1 MHKNIPFD
9 ESPENANLL
18 LQEKINFLQKALIKE
33 ISIED
38 KDLFLF
44 FLDIAQKIICRDHRL
59 LTFYR
64 KEYRSNNFQ
73 NQLNLESSSNQA
85 RLKNDFEIEI
95 IRLFTNS
102 FINIMSALEY
112 CLKDILTKKLP
123 VIAERI
129 DRYSTLRNIV
139 KELEKENIISQ
150 ESSNLWHGLIFFR
163 NALVHNNTYA
173 IRTNT
178 YKFSEKVI
186 LKLVE
191 DKPIK
196 SHIKQTIFFI
206 EWITNE
212 YYNLVRKIFNILIA

>member
-9 ESPENANLL
+9 ESPESANVL
-18 LQEKINFLQKALIKE
+18 LQGKINFLQKALTKE
-33 ISIED
+33 ISLED
-38 KDLFLF
+38 RDLFLF
-44 FLDIAQKIICRDHRL
+44 FLGIAQEVAYRDHKL
-59 LTFYR
+59 LTLYK
-64 KEYRSNNFQ
+64 KEYLSEDYQ
-73 NQLNLESSSNQA
+73 NQINLQSKSNQD
-85 RLKNDFEIEI
+85 RLKNNFELEI

-112 CLKDILTKKLP
+112 CLKDILIQKLP
-123 VIAERI
+123 VIAKRI
-129 DRYSTLRNIV
+129 NRHGSLRNIV

-150 ESSNLWHGLIFFR
+150 ESSNLWDGLIFFR

-173 IRTNT
+173 TSTNT

-186 LKLVE
+186 LKLAK

-196 SHIKQTIFFI
+196 SDIKQTIFFI

-212 YYNLVRKIFNILIA
+212 YYNLVRKIF